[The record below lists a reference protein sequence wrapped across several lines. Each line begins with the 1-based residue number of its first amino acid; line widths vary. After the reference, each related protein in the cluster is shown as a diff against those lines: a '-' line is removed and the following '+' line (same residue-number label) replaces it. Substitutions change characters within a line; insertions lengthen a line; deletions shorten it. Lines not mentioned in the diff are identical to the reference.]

1 MSFQPSQPL
10 QPPPQFANG
19 PLASGPQLPLK
30 PAQQFHSQ
38 PPSIATAPLPP
49 PLQQPPPQQQS
60 PPSFSSIHPSI
71 NNVLD
76 PIAISEQSRGR
87 NRVFRQESG
96 TGNFG
101 LNSVNTNFPPIY
113 PIYNVD
119 NQLQNLLI
127 QSGIGGGRS
136 NEDLNIISKVYLVFF
151 SAL

>member
-1 MSFQPSQPL
+1 M
-10 QPPPQFANG
+10 
-19 PLASGPQLPLK
+19 
-30 PAQQFHSQ
+30 
-38 PPSIATAPLPP
+38 
-49 PLQQPPPQQQS
+49 
-60 PPSFSSIHPSI
+60 
-71 NNVLD
+71 LD
-76 PIAISEQSRGR
+76 PITLSEQSRGR

-136 NEDLNIISKVYLVFF
+136 NEDLNIISKVTFNLIRLDQFYYREINPGMICFI
-151 SAL
+151 SP

>member
-1 MSFQPSQPL
+1 M
-10 QPPPQFANG
+10 
-19 PLASGPQLPLK
+19 ASGPQLPLK
-30 PAQQFHSQ
+30 PAQQFLSQ
-38 PPSIATAPLPP
+38 PPTPLPP
-49 PLQQPPPQQQS
+49 PPSQQT
-60 PPSFSSIHPSI
+60 PSFPAIHPSL

-76 PIAISEQSRGR
+76 PISISEQSRGR

-119 NQLQNLLI
+119 SQLQNLLI

-136 NEDLNIISKVYLVFF
+136 NEDLNIISKVN
-151 SAL
+151 